1 MIYETRSEK
10 KYDKILLAY
19 CNEKVQRERV
29 ITRDK
34 ISNSLFEKIIASQL
48 SFKEKMK
55 FKPLVINT
63 SNKTYMT
70 ICVFLL
76 LIKTLMKVRL
86 ENGKKKVN
94 T

>member
-1 MIYETRSEK
+1 MNLNLGAIPNGGPASSK
-10 KYDKILLAY
+10 F
-19 CNEKVQRERV
+19 EKV
-29 ITRDK
+29 
-34 ISNSLFEKIIASQL
+34 SLFEKIIASQF
-48 SFKEKMK
+48 SFEEKMK

-63 SNKTYMT
+63 INKIFMK

-76 LIKTLMKVRL
+76 LIKLLIKLRL